1 MDAPPYRVELAS
13 APLPAHPT
21 PLRHEAMNR
30 LNSLAMNIY
39 AKILLIHA
47 LLLLPA
53 TIARG
58 ESQLDSIQQLNEVVV
73 TANRYS
79 EVIPSQKL
87 TGKELESLN
96 SLSVADALR
105 YFSGVQLKDY
115 GGVGGIKT
123 IDIRSMGSNHMGVY
137 YNGIQL
143 GNAQNGQVD
152 LGKFSLE
159 NIEEISLYNGQRS
172 DIFQSAREFGSAGS
186 IYLTT
191 RRPKF
196 AEGETAH
203 LKAGIKTGSFGLINP
218 SVLFEYK
225 ISESLSATFNAEW
238 INASGEYKFRYRR
251 VTPSG
256 EVAYDTTA
264 VRENGDIDAV
274 RFEGGLQG
282 YLPRGKWQA

>member
-1 MDAPPYRVELAS
+1 MPRLIGPDSLRH
-13 APLPAHPT
+13 PLPAHPT

-30 LNSLAMNIY
+30 LNSLAMNIN
-39 AKILLIHA
+39 AKILPILA

-123 IDIRSMGSNHMGVY
+123 IDIRSMGSNHMGY
-137 YNGIQL
+137 I
-143 GNAQNGQVD
+143 
-152 LGKFSLE
+152 
-159 NIEEISLYNGQRS
+159 
-172 DIFQSAREFGSAGS
+172 
-186 IYLTT
+186 
-191 RRPKF
+191 
-196 AEGETAH
+196 
-203 LKAGIKTGSFGLINP
+203 
-218 SVLFEYK
+218 
-225 ISESLSATFNAEW
+225 
-238 INASGEYKFRYRR
+238 
-251 VTPSG
+251 
-256 EVAYDTTA
+256 TTA
-264 VRENGDIDAV
+264 YSSAMPKTDR
-274 RFEGGLQG
+274 
-282 YLPRGKWQA
+282 